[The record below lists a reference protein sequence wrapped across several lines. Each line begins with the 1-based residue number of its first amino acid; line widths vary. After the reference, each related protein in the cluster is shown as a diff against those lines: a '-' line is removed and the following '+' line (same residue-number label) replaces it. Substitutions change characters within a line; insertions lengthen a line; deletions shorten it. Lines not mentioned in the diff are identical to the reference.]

1 MLSAYRTFGDFLDGA
16 EGLATNILAD
26 RLAKL
31 KAAGVLASKPVAGDR
46 RKVHYRLTNK
56 GVSLAPILVEL
67 HIWSARHEGV
77 TPSSLRSLAM
87 RGRHALLE
95 EIYCRWRRD
104 DTTPLVANT
113 DTWLKS
119 LKFEDFNSGDDK
131 GTIRSAVRLPRI
143 SNDVRRHRLISISYV
158 SLLPCH
164 GTAKRSG
171 KEREGTGR
179 KQTIFNM
186 RGRSSAG

>member
-1 MLSAYRTFGDFLDGA
+1 VSLEIFGDRWSLVIVRDLMLSGYRTFGDFLDGA
-16 EGLATNILAD
+16 EGIATNILAD

-31 KAAGVLASKPVAGDR
+31 KTAGVLASKPVAGDR
-46 RKVHYRLTNK
+46 RKVHYRLTKK

-67 HIWSARHEGV
+67 LIWSARHEGV

-104 DTTPLVANT
+104 DTTPPAANI

-119 LKFEDFNSGDDK
+119 LEDS
-131 GTIRSAVRLPRI
+131 TA
-143 SNDVRRHRLISISYV
+143 
-158 SLLPCH
+158 PCC
-164 GTAKRSG
+164 
-171 KEREGTGR
+171 
-179 KQTIFNM
+179 
-186 RGRSSAG
+186 

>member
-1 MLSAYRTFGDFLDGA
+1 MLRDQPKSYGAAQTNMVKRSTIKRRSRSAASVSLDIFGDRWSLVIVRDLMLSGYRTFGDFLDGA
-16 EGLATNILAD
+16 EGIATNILAD

-31 KAAGVLASKPVAGDR
+31 KTAGVLASKPVAGDR

-67 HIWSARHEGV
+67 LIWSARHEGV

-104 DTTPLVANT
+104 DTTPPAANI

-119 LKFEDFNSGDDK
+119 LENS
-131 GTIRSAVRLPRI
+131 TV
-143 SNDVRRHRLISISYV
+143 
-158 SLLPCH
+158 PCC
-164 GTAKRSG
+164 
-171 KEREGTGR
+171 
-179 KQTIFNM
+179 
-186 RGRSSAG
+186 